1 LKLRQDKCPELRQEK
16 GHLPKIKTDER
27 WMLVSRPVL
36 PADQSMA
43 QMLGIWVVIVLVVGG
58 LSKAL

>member
-1 LKLRQDKCPELRQEK
+1 LKLRQDKDPELPQEK